1 MSIQYLF
8 QIWLWFSETVPTS
21 GKLYSMLY
29 CCHILKREIKYCI
42 FLKRRK
48 QEIVPK
54 WGNKGTHLRITRL
67 WQGFQHR
74 DYTTYSSKEP
84 TGVTHTPCLWKA
96 EGETGAFLFFIFLS
110 QWCTREAGTV
120 CGESFCSQ
128 LCVLMDIFPS
138 QRIWIYI
145 ILFNSWIV

>member
-84 TGVTHTPCLWKA
+84 TGVTHTPLPVKSWRRNW
-96 EGETGAFLFFIFLS
+96 GVFIFYFSLS
-110 QWCTREAGTV
+110 VVHTWGWDRVWWVILQPALCAHGYFSKSANMDLHH
-120 CGESFCSQ
+120 SF
-128 LCVLMDIFPS
+128 
-138 QRIWIYI
+138 
-145 ILFNSWIV
+145 